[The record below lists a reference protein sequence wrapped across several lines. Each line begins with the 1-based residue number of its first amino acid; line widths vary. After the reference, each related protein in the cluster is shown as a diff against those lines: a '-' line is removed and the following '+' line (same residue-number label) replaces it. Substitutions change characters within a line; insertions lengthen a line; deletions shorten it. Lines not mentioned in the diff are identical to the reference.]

1 LLLVVWRGRL
11 MGGGARGAMQYRG
24 RVWVWI
30 AGIGLFAG
38 TLAGGRSWGA
48 VQAGAT
54 PMTGTQT
61 TSGQTPTVQTR
72 QASTL
77 TQDADPVPSP
87 DATGVPGQ
95 APLQAQP
102 GEITRENGHFTLRA
116 DAYEVRLNASV
127 IDSSGRPVD
136 ALTED
141 AFHVYEDGVLQ
152 KIVGFRHEDLPVS
165 LGILIDSSGSM
176 YDKRP
181 AVDAAS
187 LNLVKLSNPQD
198 EAFLVDFSSEAYID
212 QDFTSS
218 IAKLQQG
225 LSYIKSSG
233 GTALYDAVIASADY
247 LSKNAK
253 RPKQV
258 LLIVTD
264 GDDNAS
270 SATLESTIRRVQDL
284 DGPAIYC
291 IGLLFGD
298 DVSHSEAKHSREV
311 LTELADQTG
320 GQAYFPRSLKDVDG
334 IAQEVAQ
341 DIRTQYTI
349 EYHSSKP
356 PSQGGY
362 RTIHVEAKEKGY
374 RGLLVRTRTGY
385 FPKTAGG
392 EAKPGGN

>member
-1 LLLVVWRGRL
+1 MKRVCALLMACVW
-11 MGGGARGAMQYRG
+11 MG
-24 RVWVWI
+24 V
-30 AGIGLFAG
+30 AGI
-38 TLAGGRSWGA
+38 A
-48 VQAGAT
+48 VA
-54 PMTGTQT
+54 
-61 TSGQTPTVQTR
+61 QTPAAPVPQQR
-72 QASTL
+72 PAPVA
-77 TQDADPVPSP
+77 QDADPVPSP
-87 DATGVPGQ
+87 DGSSAAPAAIPFPTGQ
-95 APLQAQP
+95 A
-102 GEITRENGHFTLRA
+102 GEVTKENGHYTLRA
-116 DAYEVRLNASV
+116 DTFEVRLNASV
-127 IDSSGRPVD
+127 IDSSGKTVETLPQ
-136 ALTED
+136 D
-141 AFHVYEDGVLQ
+141 AFHVYEDGVPQTIL
-152 KIVGFRHEDLPVS
+152 GFRHEDLPVS

-253 RPKQV
+253 RTKQV
-258 LLIVTD
+258 LLIITD

-270 SATLESTIRRVQDL
+270 SATLESAIRRVQDL

-291 IGLLFGD
+291 IGLLFGE
-298 DVSHSEAKHSREV
+298 DVSRADARHSKEV
-311 LTELADQTG
+311 LSELAAQTG
-320 GQAYFPRSLKDVDG
+320 GQAYFPKSLKDVDG

-349 EYHSSKP
+349 EYRSTKP
-356 PSQGGY
+356 PSLGGY
-362 RTIHVEAKEKGY
+362 RQVHVEAKEKGY
-374 RGLLVRTRTGY
+374 RGLQVRTRTGY
-385 FPKTAGG
+385 FPKA
-392 EAKPGGN
+392 PGSGAETSPSAQ